1 MSEQKL
7 NGVAETLPQ
16 ATELILSNGL
26 KCWVYPVS
34 ARDRMRFQEA
44 FMQKYPLPD
53 KKAYEVP
60 VPAEDASFEGQ
71 TLAADSNPE
80 YQKLLAERRET
91 LSDFLTTSYLVGYT
105 EFPDNDEQD
114 LIDKFARVVSRKRR
128 VMPDMPT
135 DAWEATLLYA
145 LLDTPDDQRLIISA
159 IESRLPVEWEG
170 IIDQVAIF
178 RPVHQRHTDAGLSN
192 GQKEAQVSE
201 QEAEPLHN

>member
-7 NGVAETLPQ
+7 NGAAETLPQ

-34 ARDRMRFQEA
+34 ARDKMRFQEA
-44 FMQKYPLPD
+44 FMQKYPFPD
-53 KKAYEVP
+53 KKQYEIP

-71 TLAADSNPE
+71 TTSAEGNPE
-80 YQKLLAERRET
+80 YQKLLAARRDT
-91 LSDFLTTSYLVGYT
+91 LSDYLTTAYLVGYT

-114 LIDKFARVVSRKRR
+114 LINKFARVISRKRR
-128 VMPDMPT
+128 VMPDMPA

-145 LLDTPDDQRLIISA
+145 LLDTEDQRLIISA
-159 IESRLPVEWEG
+159 IESRLPVEWDG

-178 RPVHQRHTDAGLSN
+178 RPVDKQRTNTGFSN
-192 GQKEAQVSE
+192 GQSKTQVPE
-201 QEAEPLHN
+201 QEAQPLHD

>member
-1 MSEQKL
+1 MSEQTL
-7 NGVAETLPQ
+7 NGAAETLPQ

-34 ARDRMRFQEA
+34 ARDKMRFQEA

-53 KKAYEVP
+53 KKQYEIP

-71 TLAADSNPE
+71 TQAAESNPE
-80 YQKLLAERRET
+80 YQKVLGERREA
-91 LSDFLTTSYLVGYT
+91 LSDYLTTAYLVGYT

-114 LIDKFARVVSRKRR
+114 LIDKFARVINRKRR

-145 LLDTPDDQRLIISA
+145 LLDTPEDQRLIISA

-178 RPVHQRHTDAGLSN
+178 RPVNKQHTDTGFSN
-192 GQKEAQVSE
+192 GQSETQVPE
-201 QEAEPLHN
+201 QETQPLHN

>member
-1 MSEQKL
+1 MAEQNL
-7 NGVAETLPQ
+7 NGVAETLPH
-16 ATELILSNGL
+16 ATELILSNKL

-44 FMQKYPLPD
+44 FIQKFPPPD
-53 KKAYEVP
+53 KKQYEIP
-60 VPAEDASFEGQ
+60 VPAEDATWEGQ
-71 TLAADSNPE
+71 TQAAESNPE
-80 YQKLLAERRET
+80 YQKVLAERRDA

-114 LIDKFARVVSRKRR
+114 LINTFARVVSRKRR
-128 VMPDMPT
+128 VMPDMPA

-178 RPVHQRHTDAGLSN
+178 RPVNQRRTDTGLSN
-192 GQKEAQVSE
+192 GQSEAQMSE
-201 QEAEPLHN
+201 QEAQPINN